1 MMVKIITESGKEL
14 EFFLLADHYDKV
26 QEVKKRMEEEK
37 VDFMRDKENEV
48 KAIAAEISLDL
59 SLLEAANINVKSKLL
74 NAFIQAILSIYL
86 TVKPESTEENAY

>member
-1 MMVKIITESGKEL
+1 M
-14 EFFLLADHYDKV
+14 
-26 QEVKKRMEEEK
+26 
-37 VDFMRDKENEV
+37 

-74 NAFIQAILSIYL
+74 NSFIQAILSICL